1 MKKKIFSAIMAAAM
15 VMSLCACGSN
25 TASTAPSEKAS
36 EAPAA
41 SSEAAASESAS
52 SAASEAAPTGGKLVM
67 ATNAEF
73 PPYEYHD
80 NDKIVGID
88 AEIAAAL
95 AKELGCELEIEDIAF
110 DSVIPEVTS
119 GKADFGMAGMT
130 VTEERKQS
138 VNFTDTYASAKQA
151 VIVKE
156 DSDISDIDGLT
167 GKIIGV
173 QTGTTGDIY
182 ASGDYGDGNIER
194 YSKGME
200 AVQALSQGKVDAVII
215 DNEPAKVYVSENEGL
230 KLLDSAYAEEE
241 YAICVSLDNK
251 DLLDKLNTALAK
263 LKEDGTIDGIVA
275 KYIKSE

>member
-1 MKKKIFSAIMAAAM
+1 MTRKIISIFLASAMILS
-15 VMSLCACGSN
+15 VTACGSN
-25 TASTAPSEKAS
+25 STEESADKSVSSSVESAETVAAS
-36 EAPAA
+36 ED
-41 SSEAAASESAS
+41 SSESAS
-52 SAASEAAPTGGKLVM
+52 AGTLVM

-73 PPYEYHD
+73 PPYEYHE
-80 NDKIVGID
+80 NDEIIGID
-88 AEIAAAL
+88 AEIAAAI
-95 AKELGCELEIEDIAF
+95 AKELGYELEIEDIAF

-130 VTEERKQS
+130 VTEERKQN
-138 VNFTDTYASAKQA
+138 VNFSDTYATARQS

-156 DSDISDIDGLT
+156 NSDISSIDDLT

-182 ASGDYGDGNIER
+182 ASDDYGDENIER
-194 YSKGME
+194 YNKGME

-230 KLLDSAYAEEE
+230 KILDTAYAEEE
-241 YAICVSLDNK
+241 YAICVALDNTE
-251 DLLDKLNTALAK
+251 LLDKINTALAK
-263 LKEDGTIDGIVA
+263 LKNDGTIDEIVA

>member
-1 MKKKIFSAIMAAAM
+1 MKKKIISVLIASAMAL
-15 VMSLCACGSN
+15 SLSACGSA
-25 TASTAPSEKAS
+25 TASTASTAAAPSAS
-36 EAPAA
+36 AETEAA
-41 SSEAAASESAS
+41 SSEAA
-52 SAASEAAPTGGKLVM
+52 EAPADGGKLVM

-80 NDKIVGID
+80 SDQIVGID
-88 AEIAAAL
+88 AEIAAAI

-110 DSVIPEVTS
+110 DSIIPEVTS

-138 VNFTDTYASAKQA
+138 VNFSDTYATARQS

-156 DSDISDIDGLT
+156 DSDITDIDGLT
-167 GKIIGV
+167 GKLIGV
-173 QTGTTGDIY
+173 QTGTTGDLY
-182 ASGDYGDGNIER
+182 ATDDYGDENIER

-200 AVQALSQGKVDAVII
+200 AVQALAQGKIDAVII
-215 DNEPAKVYVSENEGL
+215 DNEPAKVYVAENEGL
-230 KLLDSAYAEEE
+230 KILDTAYAEEE
-241 YAICVSLDNK
+241 YAICVALDNTE
-251 DLLDKLNTALAK
+251 LVDKINTALAK

>member
-156 DSDISDIDGLT
+156 DSDISDIDGLVRT
-167 GKIIGV
+167 GFW
-173 QTGTTGDIY
+173 
-182 ASGDYGDGNIER
+182 
-194 YSKGME
+194 
-200 AVQALSQGKVDAVII
+200 
-215 DNEPAKVYVSENEGL
+215 
-230 KLLDSAYAEEE
+230 E
-241 YAICVSLDNK
+241 YR
-251 DLLDKLNTALAK
+251 
-263 LKEDGTIDGIVA
+263 
-275 KYIKSE
+275 